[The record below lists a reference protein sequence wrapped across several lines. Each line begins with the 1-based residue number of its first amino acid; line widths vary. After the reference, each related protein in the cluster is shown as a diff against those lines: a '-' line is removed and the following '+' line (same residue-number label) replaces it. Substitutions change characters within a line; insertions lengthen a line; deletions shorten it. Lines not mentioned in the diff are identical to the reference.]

1 MKGWSNEEWIR
12 ALRSGGDE
20 QQKALDALRNGILRA
35 LHWYLSERRLGEGGN
50 QGQVRQL
57 AEDFTQEAL
66 LTILEKLSTFRGESR
81 FTTWAY
87 KVALH
92 RALGELRRRRW
103 KEISLEE
110 LKIGE
115 DLPSWPIEE
124 GRSPDPERTF
134 QQEEVWRIL
143 KGIIEQDLTQ
153 RQRTVLIAHIFQ
165 GVPLDVV
172 ADHLGTDRD
181 NVYKLLHDA
190 RKKLKGR
197 LVEHGFT
204 QEEILKIF
212 EMR

>member
-20 QQKALDALRNGILRA
+20 QQQALDTLRSGILRT
-35 LHWYLSERRLGEGGN
+35 LHWYLSERRSTWGLDRER
-50 QGQVRQL
+50 VKQL

-66 LTILEKLSTFRGESR
+66 ITILEKLPTFRGESR

-92 RALGELRRRRW
+92 RALGELRRRWW
-103 KEISLEE
+103 KEISLED
-110 LKIGE
+110 LQIGGE
-115 DLPSWPIEE
+115 LPSWPLE
-124 GRSPDPERTF
+124 GVRSPDPERIF

-143 KGIIEQDLTQ
+143 KGIVEQDLTQ

-197 LVEHGFT
+197 LVELGLT
-204 QEEILKIF
+204 QEEILRIF